1 MRLAEFILKDIEA
14 ILVDWEAFAAT
25 RLPAAAQMGSLA
37 LRDHAA
43 QILEAIA
50 KDLQS
55 PQTRQEQTDKSLGL
69 TPVIISAPATA
80 AETHAILRA
89 RSGFDINQLAAE
101 YRALRASVLRR
112 WTDACDSN
120 NVYMDDLIRFNEA
133 IDQALAESVN
143 FFSKK
148 VDESRNLLLGM
159 LGHDM
164 RNPLATIQ
172 ATSSYLSMLNAGG
185 AVTEA
190 ADRLMRSGA
199 RIKALLDDL
208 LDFNRTNL
216 GLGISI
222 NPCPLDLAAVFSDE
236 IDQLRAANPGRSIEL
251 QVKGDLRGVW
261 DGFRVQQVLANLVIN
276 ALKYSTPDTPVF
288 VTIIGEKDE
297 VRFDVK
303 NTGPAI
309 EQSTLNW
316 IFDPLKRAA
325 VDEHQQRNESLGL
338 GLYIARQICK
348 SHGGDI
354 RAQSSNAQ
362 TVFSVLLPRDHE
374 SLTARGNARA

>member
-1 MRLAEFILKDIEA
+1 
-14 ILVDWEAFAAT
+14 
-25 RLPAAAQMGSLA
+25 
-37 LRDHAA
+37 
-43 QILEAIA
+43 
-50 KDLQS
+50 
-55 PQTRQEQTDKSLGL
+55 
-69 TPVIISAPATA
+69 
-80 AETHAILRA
+80 
-89 RSGFDINQLAAE
+89 
-101 YRALRASVLRR
+101 
-112 WTDACDSN
+112 
-120 NVYMDDLIRFNEA
+120 MDDLIRFNEA

-348 SHGGDI
+348 SHGGAFLL
-354 RAQSSNAQ
+354 RVKNAAD
-362 TVFSVLLPRDHE
+362 SLLPRSIEAQAED
-374 SLTARGNARA
+374 LVRAMQGRARR